1 MNSKQENGG
10 YARLSDSILKP
21 LELALDQQDIAIAE
35 HLMRALEMA
44 MTRNA
49 GGAGFTER
57 REYPPEIERAVE
69 RLLELKNAQK

>member
-1 MNSKQENGG
+1 MSETKKSE

-21 LELALDQQDIAIAE
+21 LDLALNQKDVDIAE

-49 GGAGFTER
+49 GGAGFVER
-57 REYPPEIERAVE
+57 REYPPEIESAIE
-69 RLLELKNAQK
+69 RLLALKQNS